1 MRQDSQCPP
10 LASVY
15 MLHCICNT
23 FVDTTPPPT
32 HTHTQGEEREM
43 EERESQRVIK
53 NLQTIIFVN
62 FLTLTISFLLHIF
75 EESERPW
82 ICYVADL
89 EQCAGGTGEDC
100 HT

>member
-1 MRQDSQCPP
+1 
-10 LASVY
+10 
-15 MLHCICNT
+15 
-23 FVDTTPPPT
+23 
-32 HTHTQGEEREM
+32 M